1 MLTLDKVQ
9 LLEERIKKAVSLI
22 KKLRDE
28 NAALRDELDMLKI
41 HNDELTD
48 FAKSLGTDNQL
59 IEESISTALED
70 LKKVSEPLEKDSPSP
85 SPENPAEKETAAK
98 KEEEAA
104 VQSSSPREEQPDS
117 ADTDEAQSAD
127 HDDLLI
133 NLGPDDEDIP
143 LY

>member
-9 LLEERIKKAVSLI
+9 LLEERIKKAVTLI

-41 HNDELTD
+41 HNDELKD

-59 IEESISTALED
+59 IEESIASALED
-70 LKKVSEPLEKDSPSP
+70 LEKVSEPIEKDSPSP
-85 SPENPAEKETAAK
+85 VTPAEKKTTAK
-98 KEEEAA
+98 KEEEPA
-104 VQSSSPREEQPDS
+104 VQSSSPVEAQPDS
-117 ADTDEAQSAD
+117 VSTDEVQSTD